1 MKDDVEVE
9 KLPKAMWA
17 RSSLANNPI
26 VLMVTSVW
34 VPPKPLTA
42 EIREAMP
49 TLSFLS
55 YRASP
60 PNFKYLCT

>member
-9 KLPKAMWA
+9 KLLKAMWA
-17 RSSLANNPI
+17 RPSLANNPI
-26 VLMVTSVW
+26 VLMVTFVW

-42 EIREAMP
+42 ETRKAMP

-55 YRASP
+55 YWASP
-60 PNFKYLCT
+60 PNFKYLHT